1 MTYTL
6 PENRKPT
13 KTDALLSLKPGADW
27 VLRGDTLTWHSKD
40 ITQPTDSEINAEITR
55 LQTEHDNNKYQRDRK
70 PLYPSIEDQ
79 LDKIF
84 HKGVDAWKAD
94 IQAIKDKHPKG

>member
-40 ITQPTDSEINAEITR
+40 ITQPTDSEINA
-55 LQTEHDNNKYQRDRK
+55 
-70 PLYPSIEDQ
+70 
-79 LDKIF
+79 
-84 HKGVDAWKAD
+84 
-94 IQAIKDKHPKG
+94 